1 MDEPKNSKTWC
12 LIVISTFAM
21 PMSIMYWDSVWLEFF
36 DHVLVFVWG
45 YVSVWNY
52 RIGLGLVGG
61 RAFDSLALVTLTV
74 TWIVLGLGLAM
85 NIRHTIMNPEDSG
98 IGLWIACAVLVFQ
111 TILPIIVFS
120 LAIAPS
126 YYIHY
131 IIPIPVPS
139 ILAVWSHAILY
150 LDSAGASAD

>member
-1 MDEPKNSKTWC
+1 
-12 LIVISTFAM
+12 
-21 PMSIMYWDSVWLEFF
+21 MSIMYWDSVWLEFF
-36 DHVLVFVWG
+36 GHVLVFVWG

-52 RIGLGLVGG
+52 RIGLGFVGG

>member
-1 MDEPKNSKTWC
+1 
-12 LIVISTFAM
+12 
-21 PMSIMYWDSVWLEFF
+21 MSIMYWDSVWLEFF

-52 RIGLGLVGG
+52 RIGLGFVGG